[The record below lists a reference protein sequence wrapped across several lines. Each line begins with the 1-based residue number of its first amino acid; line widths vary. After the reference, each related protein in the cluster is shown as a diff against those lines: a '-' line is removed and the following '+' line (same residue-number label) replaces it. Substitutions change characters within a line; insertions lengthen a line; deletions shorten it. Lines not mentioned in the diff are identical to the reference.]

1 MRRDAMSEL
10 LRWKE
15 DRSRKPLIVYGARQ
29 VGKTWLL
36 QEFGRVH
43 YEKVAYVLMVE
54 NQRMHRLFSG
64 TNDAKA
70 LISGLE
76 AEVGFSISPSNT
88 LVILDEIGEVPKALS
103 ALKHFCEQ
111 TPEYHIAV
119 AGSLLGIAQHEGSSF
134 PVGKVNSLTMYP
146 MTFSEFVS
154 AVKSDQLAAIL
165 KRCNQALSS
174 SFHDSFNELLKQ
186 YLLVGGM
193 PEVVQGF
200 AEHGDYHEARTV
212 QKQIIA
218 DYERDFSK
226 HAPLQVVPRI
236 RMIWNSMPSQ
246 LARENK
252 KFAYSVIRRGAR
264 AKDFEL
270 AIQWLVDAGV
280 ILKAQ
285 RVNNVHAPLK
295 HYEDPSA
302 FKLFLLDVGLLGA
315 LSNLEPRLVLEE
327 DELLVEFKGAY
338 TEQYVAEQFV
348 AAQLP
353 FYYYSSD
360 DAKTEVDFVTEVTG
374 RPIPIEVKSAANLH
388 SKSLTFF
395 VNKHNIERAIKFS
408 LLEEKRN
415 EIILNEPL
423 YLAEYTSQ
431 LASRGDGEFIV
442 GDSI

>member
-1 MRRDAMSEL
+1 MQRDVMSEL
-10 LRWKE
+10 LRWKA
-15 DRSRKPLIVYGARQ
+15 DKSRKPLIVFGARQ

-36 QEFGRVH
+36 EEFGRAH
-43 YEKVAYVLMVE
+43 YREVAYVLMTE
-54 NQRMHRLFSG
+54 NLRMQRLFSG

-76 AEVGFSISPSNT
+76 AEVGFSISPSET
-88 LVILDEIGEVPKALS
+88 LLILDEIQEVPKALS
-103 ALKHFCEQ
+103 ALKFFCEQ

-146 MTFSEFVS
+146 MTFSEFVR

-165 KRCNQALSS
+165 EQYDQAPGT
-174 SFHDSFNELLKQ
+174 SFHESFNELLRQ
-186 YLLVGGM
+186 YLLIGGM
-193 PEVVQGF
+193 PEVVQAF
-200 AEHGDYHEARTV
+200 ADNADYHEARAI

-226 HAPLQVVPRI
+226 HAPLQMVPRI
-236 RMIWNSMPSQ
+236 RMVWNSLPSQ

-280 ILKAQ
+280 ILKVKK
-285 RVNNVHAPLK
+285 VNNVHVPLK

-315 LSNLEPRLVLEE
+315 LSNLESRLVLEE
-327 DELLVEFKGAY
+327 DKLLVEFKGAY
-338 TEQYVAEQFV
+338 TEQYVAEQLV
-348 AAQLP
+348 AAELP
-353 FYYYSSD
+353 LYYFSSD
-360 DAKTEVDFVTEVTG
+360 DAKTEVDFVTEMEG

-388 SKSLTFF
+388 SKSLTHF
-395 VNKHNIERAIKFS
+395 VNKHDIERAIKFS

-423 YLAEYTSQ
+423 YLAEQTSQ
-431 LASRGDGEFIV
+431 LACKK
-442 GDSI
+442 